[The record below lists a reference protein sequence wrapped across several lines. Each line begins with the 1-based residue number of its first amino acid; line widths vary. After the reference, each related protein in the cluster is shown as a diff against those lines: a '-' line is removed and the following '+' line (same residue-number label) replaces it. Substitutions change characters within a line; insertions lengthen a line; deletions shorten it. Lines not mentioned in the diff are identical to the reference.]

1 MAPIV
6 PQVCSSYT
14 AGPQTTAVSS
24 RNVSWNLPP
33 NSRGDTGAPGGPGP
47 AGQDL
52 RRRVFYQRPRR
63 PWEDARGDCVPGVG
77 LGHRGHVTAQ
87 PERDGARRAGTKVS
101 VTRVPVAG
109 ESHVWLCQ
117 NSAVSVPVAE
127 TWVHMD
133 SGPAAGTHGCVVTA
147 PTTPC
152 AHQVLSL
159 SLPWLLR
166 AAVCRR
172 VKRGR
177 SALQVC
183 RLTPVPFPLSL
194 CWGRSWA
201 RS

>member
-1 MAPIV
+1 M
-6 PQVCSSYT
+6 
-14 AGPQTTAVSS
+14 
-24 RNVSWNLPP
+24 
-33 NSRGDTGAPGGPGP
+33 
-47 AGQDL
+47 
-52 RRRVFYQRPRR
+52 FYQRPRR
-63 PWEDARGDCVPGVG
+63 PWEDARGDYVPGVG

-172 VKRGR
+172 VKRGGAQHFR
-177 SALQVC
+177 FADS
-183 RLTPVPFPLSL
+183 PLSPSRCPCAGDGHGL
-194 CWGRSWA
+194 GPESSRLPCPCQRFPWSDCTLPA
-201 RS
+201 IPS